1 MNVTSFVQRFLLP
14 RWVISLYYFLKY
26 RCKVST
32 RAEVELSPLLSI
44 GRGSEVSSFTKI
56 KASYGPL
63 RIGARCSIGA
73 GCFLSSH
80 QGGLTIGDDCLIS
93 PNVTIIANNYNYQRL
108 DVPIREQGSHSLGV
122 HIGSNVWIGSGV
134 CVLDGAR
141 IGSGVIVAP
150 NSVVSGRI
158 PDHVI
163 VQGSPA
169 KVIFSRR

>member
-108 DVPIREQGSHSLGV
+108 DVPIRQQGSQSRGV
-122 HIGSNVWIGSGV
+122 RIGNDVWIGSGA
-134 CVLDGAR
+134 CILDGAQV
-141 IGSGVIVAP
+141 GSGVIVAP

-158 PDHVI
+158 PDHAI
-163 VQGSPA
+163 VQGNPA
-169 KVIFSRR
+169 KVIFTRR

>member
-108 DVPIREQGSHSLGV
+108 DVPIREQGSQSRGV
-122 HIGSNVWIGSGV
+122 RIGSNVWIGSGV
-134 CVLDGAR
+134 CVLDGAQ

-150 NSVVSGRI
+150 NSVVSGKI

-169 KVIFSRR
+169 KVIFTRR

>member
-1 MNVTSFVQRFLLP
+1 MNITSFTQRFLLP
-14 RWVISLYYFLKY
+14 RWGISLYYFLKFH
-26 RCKVST
+26 CKVST

-63 RIGARCSIGA
+63 RIGQRCFIGA

-80 QGGLTIGDDCLIS
+80 QGGLTIGDNCLIS

-108 DVPIREQGSHSLGV
+108 DIPIWQQGSQSRGV
-122 HIGSNVWIGSGV
+122 RIGSDVWIGSGT
-134 CVLDGAR
+134 CVLDGAQV
-141 IGSGVIVAP
+141 GSGVIIAP
-150 NSVVSGRI
+150 NSVVSGKI

-163 VQGSPA
+163 VQGNPA
-169 KVIFSRR
+169 KVIFTRR